1 VIGVINAAI
10 GAVYY
15 LRLVSAMFL
24 NDPLSMARPAG
35 GRPAL
40 AGVALSAALVVAF
53 GIMPGP
59 VFKFLE
65 RPRGDDSAAAADKAS
80 HPAPGARVLGWRG
93 QSGR

>member
-1 VIGVINAAI
+1 
-10 GAVYY
+10 VYY

-24 NDPLSMARPAG
+24 NDPLSTPRPAG

-40 AGVALSAALVVAF
+40 IGIALSAALIVAF
-53 GIMPGP
+53 GIMPRP

-65 RPRGDDSAAAADKAS
+65 RPRGDESGAATDEAS
-80 HPAPGARVLGWRG
+80 LPPRGARVLGWRG